1 MEEKQT
7 KQLHPNDILCDNQ
20 ASVSIFLNKDLVSN
34 IRNADKEILVRGVG
48 GVLAVK
54 LEEDVKR
61 FGKVYFHPE
70 SLANILCFYH
80 LANKK
85 MITYDDQKYEFV
97 VTAGEKKAFF
107 KPIGK
112 LYVYRTF
119 TSVVN
124 EGTVVISTVWENI
137 AGFTKREIDHAKLP
151 RQLQV
156 RLEYPS
162 VADILNSI
170 KSGRI
175 WCLIIIGS

>member
-7 KQLHPNDILCDNQ
+7 KQFHPNDILCDNQ

-48 GVLAVK
+48 EVLSVK
-54 LEEDVKR
+54 LEADVKR

-80 LANKK
+80 LANK

-107 KPIGK
+107 
-112 LYVYRTF
+112 
-119 TSVVN
+119 
-124 EGTVVISTVWENI
+124 
-137 AGFTKREIDHAKLP
+137 
-151 RQLQV
+151 
-156 RLEYPS
+156 
-162 VADILNSI
+162 
-170 KSGRI
+170 
-175 WCLIIIGS
+175 